1 MSIKDFYYK
10 EIDGDHFPDATLGSN
25 LFYGLDF
32 SCWLSN
38 ESDLIKSV
46 TWNLPKGIQ
55 SEDSFM
61 QGNKGIVKLKGE
73 YPGSFIINCVL
84 VSEETQLGVTLEQE
98 KSIDTVLKVF

>member
-32 SCWLSN
+32 SCWLNN

-46 TWNLPKGIQ
+46 TWHLPKGVQ
-55 SEDSFM
+55 SDDSFL
-61 QGNKGIVKLKGE
+61 QGNVGVVKLKGE
-73 YPGSFIINCVL
+73 HPGSFIINCIL
-84 VSEETQLGVTLEQE
+84 VSEETAHNVSLEQE
-98 KSIDTVLKVF
+98 KSIDIVLKVF